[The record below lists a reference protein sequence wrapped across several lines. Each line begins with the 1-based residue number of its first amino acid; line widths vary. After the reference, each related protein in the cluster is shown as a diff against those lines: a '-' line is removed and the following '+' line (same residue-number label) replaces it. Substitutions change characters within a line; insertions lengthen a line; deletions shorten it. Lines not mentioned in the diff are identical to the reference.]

1 MARRA
6 LNFLGVC
13 YLRIAGINLP
23 NRAVGKGGRQV
34 GCASM
39 GASEPQPPNPRDAR
53 AACMSFSLDLRFL
66 EIHVVLIPLFA

>member
-39 GASEPQPPNPRDAR
+39 GASEPPNPRDAR